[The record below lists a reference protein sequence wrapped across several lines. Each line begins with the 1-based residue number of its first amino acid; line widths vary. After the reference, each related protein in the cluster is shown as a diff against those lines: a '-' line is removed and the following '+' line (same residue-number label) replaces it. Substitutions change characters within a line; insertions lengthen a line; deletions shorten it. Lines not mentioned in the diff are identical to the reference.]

1 LGKYGLTQLQF
12 AFWQSFCGPSSAYL
26 LLYMPL
32 IRKPALSRTGAFY
45 FFTKNKGG
53 FMATKDLTRRG
64 ESLPSIFNDFF
75 KPWDRWFDTNGG
87 SWPNM
92 MTVPAVN
99 IVERPDH
106 FEISLA
112 APGMK
117 KDDFN
122 IDVEGNML
130 TISAESEQRKDEKD
144 ERRTRQE
151 FNYTSFSRAFTLPD
165 GVVKDKIDASYENG
179 LLKLNLPKTDE
190 ARKMASK
197 HINVK

>member
-1 LGKYGLTQLQF
+1 
-12 AFWQSFCGPSSAYL
+12 
-26 LLYMPL
+26 
-32 IRKPALSRTGAFY
+32 
-45 FFTKNKGG
+45 
-53 FMATKDLTRRG
+53 MATRDVMRR
-64 ESLPSIFNDFF
+64 ETLPSIFHDFF

-87 SWPNM
+87 STPNM

-99 IVERPDH
+99 IVEKQDH
-106 FEISLA
+106 YEISLA

-122 IDVEGNML
+122 IDVEGNLL
-130 TISAESEQRKDEKD
+130 TISAEKEEKREDKDD
-144 ERRTRQE
+144 RHTRQE

-165 GVVKDKIDASYENG
+165 GVQKDKIDASYENG

-190 ARKMASK
+190 ARKMPSK

>member
-1 LGKYGLTQLQF
+1 
-12 AFWQSFCGPSSAYL
+12 
-26 LLYMPL
+26 
-32 IRKPALSRTGAFY
+32 
-45 FFTKNKGG
+45 
-53 FMATKDLTRRG
+53 MATKDLMRRG
-64 ESLPSIFNDFF
+64 EALPSVFNDFF

-87 SWPNM
+87 SLSQM
-92 MTVPAVN
+92 LTVPAVN
-99 IVERPDH
+99 IMEKQDH

-130 TISAESEQRKDEKD
+130 IISAETEHKREEKD

-151 FNYTSFSRAFTLPD
+151 FNYTSFSRAFTLPE
-165 GVVKDKIDASYENG
+165 GVLKDKIDATYENG
-179 LLKLNLPKTDE
+179 LLKLMLPKTEE
-190 ARKMASK
+190 ARKPSTK